1 MALPKDPI
9 SLGEP
14 MDPADLADYEA
25 EFTLE
30 TGTQIGSYT
39 IAMMPEAALVGLAVR
54 ADMTYAPVVVNG
66 TGGSN
71 NTVRLWLDVDPAYR
85 EDTTYSGE
93 GTTFGVVITATT
105 NSVPPRRKQRTF
117 TVTVRQR

>member
-1 MALPKDPI
+1 MALPKEPI
-9 SLGEP
+9 YLGEP

-30 TGTQIGSYT
+30 PGSE
-39 IAMMPEAALVGLAVR
+39 IASYVIATMPEAALVGLSVKQDMAYQPVLINGVTANNNVVR
-54 ADMTYAPVVVNG
+54 F
-66 TGGSN
+66 
-71 NTVRLWLDVDPAYR
+71 WLEVDPLDR
-85 EDTTYSGE
+85 EDAAFSGE
-93 GTTFGVVITATT
+93 GVTLGVVITATT